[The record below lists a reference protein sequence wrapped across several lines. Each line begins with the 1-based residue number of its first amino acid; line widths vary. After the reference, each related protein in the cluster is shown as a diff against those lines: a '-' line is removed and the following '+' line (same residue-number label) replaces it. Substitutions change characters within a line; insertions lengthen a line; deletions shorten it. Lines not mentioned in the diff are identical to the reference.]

1 MHVKNPAQIQDNGTG
16 IRKDDLE
23 ILCERFTTSKL
34 QHFEDLSSMA
44 TFGFRGEAL
53 ASISHVAHL
62 SVQTKTVGSQC
73 AFRAVYSDSKLICAL
88 KAVAGNQGTQITVA
102 DLFYN
107 APQRKQ
113 ALRSATDEFHFISDV
128 VSKYA
133 VHNAHVSFTL
143 KKLGENNS
151 VRTLVDSTVR
161 QNIALIYGANIAK
174 ELLELNTIDT
184 TLRFECQGFMT
195 NVNYSSKKSTIL
207 LFINHRLVESVS
219 LKTAIDETYA
229 VYLPKGAHPFVYL
242 SLQID
247 AQNVDVNVHPTKH
260 EVHFLHEDE
269 IIDTIKRHIEKTL
282 LGSSTSRKYYAQT
295 LLPGAEEP
303 PESISGSDRNNAK
316 TEKSV
321 QPKEMV
327 RTDSSSQKIEK
338 FFGNATLLSG
348 SLNQSRMENDLDGSA
363 VDVTF
368 AGDTI
373 SMKSSILPKF
383 KTLGATKPKLQKK

>member
-1 MHVKNPAQIQDNGTG
+1 M
-16 IRKDDLE
+16 
-23 ILCERFTTSKL
+23 
-34 QHFEDLSSMA
+34 
-44 TFGFRGEAL
+44 
-53 ASISHVAHL
+53 AHL
-62 SVQTKTVGSQC
+62 SVQTKTIGSQC
-73 AFRAVYSDSKLICAL
+73 AFRATFSDSKLIGGV

-113 ALRSATDEFHFISDV
+113 ALKSAADEFHFISDI

-133 VHNAHVSFTL
+133 VHNAHASFTL
-143 KKLGENNS
+143 RKLGENNS
-151 VRTLVDSTVR
+151 VRTVADATIR
-161 QNIALIYGANIAK
+161 QNIGVIYGANIAK
-174 ELLELNTIDT
+174 ELLEL
-184 TLRFECQGFMT
+184 TLNDPTFRFQSKGFIT
-195 NVNYSSKKSTIL
+195 NVNYSTKKSTIL

-242 SLQID
+242 SFEID

-269 IIDTIKRHIEKTL
+269 IIETIKREIEKTL
-282 LGSSTSRKYYAQT
+282 LGSSSSRKYYAQT

-303 PESISGSDRNNAK
+303 ISDPAERNESAK
-316 TEKSV
+316 KEKVV
-321 QPKEMV
+321 QPKELV

-348 SLNQSRMENDLDGSA
+348 SLNQTRIEADLNSSTPHDQT
-363 VDVTF
+363 VLN
-368 AGDTI
+368 DTI
-373 SMKSSILPKF
+373 SRKSSILPMSS
-383 KTLGATKPKLQKK
+383 TWTSTKRKKHK